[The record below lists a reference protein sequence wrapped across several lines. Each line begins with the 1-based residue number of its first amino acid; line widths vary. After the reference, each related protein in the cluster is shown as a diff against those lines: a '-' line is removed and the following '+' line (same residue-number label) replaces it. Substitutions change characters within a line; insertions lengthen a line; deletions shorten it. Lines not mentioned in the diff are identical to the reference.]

1 MEHFLAI
8 FLGVWISLF
17 GFFFM
22 VALNKE
28 HAKYGLDLDKPNDI
42 GRREGNS

>member
-17 GFFFM
+17 GIFFVM
-22 VALNKE
+22 ALNKE
-28 HAKYGLDLDKPNDI
+28 HAKYGLDQDKASDN
-42 GRREGNS
+42 GRGEGRS

>member
-17 GFFFM
+17 GVFFM
-22 VALNKE
+22 MALNKE
-28 HAKYGLDLDKPNDI
+28 YAKYGVDPDGTAGN
-42 GRREGNS
+42 GRGEGHS